1 MSENNNFTEIAL
13 ADLKLNPFEAIGK
26 DWLLITAGD
35 AQKAN
40 TMTASWGGMG
50 VLWNE
55 NVAFVF
61 IRPQRYTKEFVDA
74 KGCFSLSFFQGQREA
89 LSLLG
94 SVSGRDRDKIAESGL
109 HLTMLDGVPAFAEA
123 RLVLLTD
130 TLYTA
135 ELEPTGFLKPE
146 YIQKC
151 YPQADFHTM
160 YVAKIRRAYAA
171 Q

>member
-61 IRPQRYTKEFVDA
+61 IRLLFPKLLPGA
-74 KGCFSLSFFQGQREA
+74 AGGPLPAGQR
-89 LSLLG
+89 LRPRPG
-94 SVSGRDRDKIAESGL
+94 
-109 HLTMLDGVPAFAEA
+109 
-123 RLVLLTD
+123 
-130 TLYTA
+130 
-135 ELEPTGFLKPE
+135 
-146 YIQKC
+146 
-151 YPQADFHTM
+151 
-160 YVAKIRRAYAA
+160 
-171 Q
+171 